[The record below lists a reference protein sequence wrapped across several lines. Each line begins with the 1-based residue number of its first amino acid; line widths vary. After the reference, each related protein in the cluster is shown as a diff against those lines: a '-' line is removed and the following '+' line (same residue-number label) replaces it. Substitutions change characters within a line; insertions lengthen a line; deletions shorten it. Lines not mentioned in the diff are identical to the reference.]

1 MMLFFFKCDQE
12 SQWYLI
18 SILSGDRKE
27 PALGVSLLQQ
37 LKEKKKKNFKLLY
50 DRSLKVLVFHC
61 NGDIEEHINISI
73 GG

>member
-1 MMLFFFKCDQE
+1 MVPNLNFIWRQKRTSPWSEFAAAVE
-12 SQWYLI
+12 
-18 SILSGDRKE
+18 GE
-27 PALGVSLLQQ
+27 
-37 LKEKKKKNFKLLY
+37 EKKIFKLLY